1 MREFLRAQV
10 RVTNS
15 SFSFSNLSSFAGLYY
30 SLHVPDDFV
39 AMPVPRVFTR
49 SPARFFCAKRFGVA
63 YRLSLLALVVGAVIL
78 CLPVFRLAARAA
90 DHSAKTLQPVRNA
103 NTEAGRKTYTSACAA
118 CHGNDGRGTPHS
130 IAGFQQPRTFP
141 DFTRCD
147 QTTAELDTAYKAV
160 IVHGGPY
167 RGFSQIM
174 PSFSAALNSQQVDD
188 VVAYL
193 RTFCR
198 NPHWPR
204 GELNLPRAIVTEKA
218 YPEDEEVI
226 STAVNIQGAPG
237 VENHVIHEQRFGMKN
252 QIEVD
257 VPINFVHPEQTWYGG
272 IGDIAL
278 GVKRV
283 MFSSLHPGSILS
295 LQGEFVA
302 PTGNQSRGLG
312 TGTTTFGTFAM
323 FDQLFP
329 TNTFIQFQGGA
340 NLPFDTKKAPQ
351 DVFWNTAIGQ
361 SFAADRGLGRLW
373 SPMVEF
379 LADRE
384 LTTGAKTN
392 WNVLPEMQVT
402 ISRRQH
408 IRGNIGVSFPVNNTT
423 GRQRQVLF
431 YLLWD
436 WADGRLN
443 EGW

>member
-1 MREFLRAQV
+1 MRCLLSRAIAHIAAFRQV
-10 RVTNS
+10 ATI
-15 SFSFSNLSSFAGLYY
+15 
-30 SLHVPDDFV
+30 VPIVGGVCFCIPAVLLV
-39 AMPVPRVFTR
+39 AQ
-49 SPARFFCAKRFGVA
+49 
-63 YRLSLLALVVGAVIL
+63 
-78 CLPVFRLAARAA
+78 AAN
-90 DHSAKTLQPVRNA
+90 HSAETLQPVRNGDI
-103 NTEAGRKTYTSACAA
+103 EAGRKIYTSACAA
-118 CHGNDGRGTPHS
+118 CHGADGRGTPTT
-130 IAGFQQPRTFP
+130 IAGFEQPRTFP

-147 QTTAELDTAYKAV
+147 QTTPELDTAYKAV
-160 IVHGGPY
+160 ILHGGPY

-174 PSFSAALNSQQVDD
+174 PSFSEALNPQQADD
-188 VVAYL
+188 LVAYL
-193 RTFCR
+193 RSFCR
-198 NPHWPR
+198 NPRWPR
-204 GELNLPRAIVTEKA
+204 GELNLPRALATEKA

-226 STAVNIQGAPG
+226 TTAVNIQGAPG
-237 VENHVIHEQRFGMKN
+237 IANHIIHEQRFGMKN

-257 VPINFVHPEQTWYGG
+257 VPITFVHPEHTWYGG
-272 IGDIAL
+272 VGDVVL

-283 MFSSLHPGSILS
+283 MFSSLHTGSILS
-295 LQGEFVA
+295 LQGEFIA
-302 PTGNQSRGLG
+302 PTGNQARGLG

-361 SFAADRGLGRLW
+361 SFARDNGLGRLW

-379 LADRE
+379 VADRE
-384 LTTGAKTN
+384 LINAAKTN

-408 IRGNIGVSFPVNNTT
+408 VRGNLGFSFPVNNTA